1 MLFVWA
7 FFQNI
12 MEVVT
17 MILVD
22 ISGASA
28 AIRKQDVL
36 TAGMVGET
44 VKFRFDDDWEGLAKT
59 AVFRAGDVT
68 KDAIVNDSVSKIP
81 HEVLILGLPLEIGVY
96 GTKDDGK
103 VVIPTV
109 WAKTN
114 PVKAGADP
122 SGDEGLDPSLPIWA
136 EIQEEVERIKENGVG
151 GITEEDLNAKLEGY
165 ATEDF
170 VESSVV
176 ATVRSEFNN
185 QKEPLIEE
193 VTEKVLES
201 IEIPEGGGI
210 TKEQLAEILE
220 AYVTKEYFEEGIMGF
235 ATMEAV
241 ESVIGEAIDMAIGD
255 IESALDELHNYA
267 QGLINGGGA

>member
-1 MLFVWA
+1 
-7 FFQNI
+7 
-12 MEVVT
+12 

-28 AIRKQDVL
+28 TIRKQGVL
-36 TAGMVGET
+36 TVGMVGAY

-103 VVIPTV
+103 VVVPTV
-109 WAKTN
+109 WAKTD

-122 SGDEGLDPSLPIWA
+122 SGDEGVDPTLPIWA
-136 EIQEEVERIKENGVG
+136 EIQEEVERIKESGVG
-151 GITEEDLNAKLEGY
+151 GITEEELNAKLEDY
-165 ATEDF
+165 ATTEY
-170 VESSVV
+170 VEQAVPAIV
-176 ATVRSEFNN
+176 EGELRN

-201 IEIPEGGGI
+201 IEIPEGGGGAVI
-210 TKEQLAEILE
+210 DDEDISADKTWSSQKINETFAFYTTLE
-220 AYVTKEYFEEGIMGF
+220 DSAVNLEE
-235 ATMEAV
+235 AKSYTDEAV
-241 ESVIGEAIDMAIGD
+241 GD
-255 IESALDELHNYA
+255 IASALDELHNYA
-267 QGLINGGGA
+267 QGLINGGVA